1 MTAVPDRMRA
11 AVYSEYGPPD
21 VLSVH
26 EVPVPTPAEGEVL
39 VQVVASSVNDW
50 DYHLLTGEPFVN
62 RMSGLREPRFPVLG
76 ADVAGRVVALGP
88 GTSGLTVGDEVM
100 GDVSGAGFGAFAE
113 YVSAP
118 GTALV
123 AKPASVTFEQA
134 AALPQAG
141 GLALAALR
149 YGRRVQAGDRVLVNG
164 AGGGVGTIAT
174 QAAVALGAHVT
185 GVDAPHKLAG
195 VRAAGAEE
203 VIDYTREDAFT
214 SGERYD
220 RIVDVTSRRP
230 LRAYR
235 RALRPRGVA
244 AIIGGSIPRVF
255 FALAVG
261 PVTPLAGGRRLGVP
275 LWSANDE
282 GDTEFLLRLVD
293 TGAVRPVLDS
303 VYPLDRI
310 SDAFARFDASEHV
323 GKIVVTIGS

>member
-11 AVYSEYGPPD
+11 AVYSEYGTPD
-21 VLSVH
+21 VLSVR
-26 EVPVPTPAEGEVL
+26 EVPVPVVGDGEAL

-76 ADVAGRVVALGP
+76 ADLAGRVVAVGP
-88 GTSGLTVGDEVM
+88 GTSRVRVGDEVM

-113 YVSAP
+113 YVTAPESAL
-118 GTALV
+118 A
-123 AKPASVTFEQA
+123 AKPPSLTFEQA

-149 YGRRVQAGDRVLVNG
+149 FGRRVRAGDRVLVNG

-174 QAAVALGAHVT
+174 QVAVALGAHVT

-195 VRAAGAEE
+195 IRAAGAEE
-203 VIDYTREDAFT
+203 VRDYTRQDVFT
-214 SGERYD
+214 GAEQYD

-244 AIIGGSIPRVF
+244 AIVGGSIPRVF

-261 PVTPLAGGRRLGVP
+261 PLTPLLGGRRLGVP
-275 LWSANDE
+275 LWSANDP
-282 GDTEFLLRLVD
+282 GDTAFLRRLLD
-293 TGAVRPVLDS
+293 AGAVVPVVDS
-303 VYPLDRI
+303 VYPLDRVAE
-310 SDAFARFDASEHV
+310 AFSRFDASEHV
-323 GKIVVTIGS
+323 GKIVVAVAS